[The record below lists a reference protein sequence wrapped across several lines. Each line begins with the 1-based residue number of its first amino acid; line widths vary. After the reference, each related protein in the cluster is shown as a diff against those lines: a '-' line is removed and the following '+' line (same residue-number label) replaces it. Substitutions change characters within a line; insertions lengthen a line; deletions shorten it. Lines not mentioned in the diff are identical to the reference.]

1 VTAFMKINVTNK
13 IIKLDKYMETK
24 RQQKIARM
32 LQKEMG
38 EIFMLYAKK
47 LQGTLISVTSVRISA
62 DLSVSHCN
70 LSIFPTNKSESV
82 LQQVIADTKS
92 IRFELG
98 TRVKNQMRIIPALHF
113 HLDDTLDYIENIDNL
128 LKSDSPSPLTEKE
141 F

>member
-1 VTAFMKINVTNK
+1 MTAFMKKNVTNK

-128 LKSDSPSPLTEKE
+128 LKSDSPSQLTEKE

>member
-1 VTAFMKINVTNK
+1 MTAFMKINVTNK